1 MVFGKKN
8 LGNYLSKRNLLER
21 EICKSFISECK
32 SIEELDWR
40 INQPLTSF
48 PGALTRFSQL
58 FNLTVDLHFVSSNSL
73 HEMAQICRDLN
84 KLNVDNYFQ
93 DVPGLISLIDAQRNL
108 KFVLFKFSFNIKKEI
123 YEGLSNALAK
133 KDTINSLILRGSVG
147 VISHSFLTSL
157 NNLKYLTIHYECE
170 NCEAIKELQKWLG
183 NSKFPDLQ
191 SLDIGNDLLCFK
203 ELAMS
208 IEKTKGNIFDITAY
222 TSNKSAENTG
232 KLLKAISIHCPKIDY
247 LNYKSWTS
255 LLMNCR
261 NLVCL
266 FLHSLNKN
274 DDIGD
279 ELLNILTKFSPE
291 SLTEIKVSGYWK
303 YSIDTFENFFKSYK
317 GRESLHFDI
326 IDDYDGEHITIGHI
340 NIVYKYYIEGIIL
353 CSNLLN
359 YVRLKA

>member
-48 PGALTRFSQL
+48 LGAQTRFSQL
-58 FNLTVDLHFVSSNSL
+58 
-73 HEMAQICRDLN
+73 CRFTF
-84 KLNVDNYFQ
+84 Y
-93 DVPGLISLIDAQRNL
+93 VPGLISLIDAQRNL

-191 SLDIGNDLLCFK
+191 SLGNDLLCFK
-203 ELAMS
+203 ELAML

-247 LNYKSWTS
+247 LNYKSWTW
-255 LLMNCR
+255 R
-261 NLVCL
+261 
-266 FLHSLNKN
+266 
-274 DDIGD
+274 
-279 ELLNILTKFSPE
+279 
-291 SLTEIKVSGYWK
+291 
-303 YSIDTFENFFKSYK
+303 
-317 GRESLHFDI
+317 FD
-326 IDDYDGEHITIGHI
+326 
-340 NIVYKYYIEGIIL
+340 L
-353 CSNLLN
+353 C
-359 YVRLKA
+359 

>member
-1 MVFGKKN
+1 MNIQINFKFSLTISVDEVIGLICLNLIFNELRTNLKSIYSCLFVNKAWCHLIVPILWERYTYFINDEKSKKIIFNIILSCLPTSSKQLLFDNDITLFKTTLSKSPTFNYISLFNFPKVEIINGIINMVFGKKN

-48 PGALTRFSQL
+48 LGAQTRFSQL
-58 FNLTVDLHFVSSNSL
+58 
-73 HEMAQICRDLN
+73 CR
-84 KLNVDNYFQ
+84 FTFF
-93 DVPGLISLIDAQRNL
+93 LILR
-108 KFVLFKFSFNIKKEI
+108 KK
-123 YEGLSNALAK
+123 YMRGLSKALAK

-203 ELAMS
+203 ELAML

-232 KLLKAISIHCPKIDY
+232 K
-247 LNYKSWTS
+247 
-255 LLMNCR
+255 

-266 FLHSLNKN
+266 FLHSLDKN

-291 SLTEIKVSGYWK
+291 SLTEIKVSGY
-303 YSIDTFENFFKSYK
+303 
-317 GRESLHFDI
+317 
-326 IDDYDGEHITIGHI
+326 
-340 NIVYKYYIEGIIL
+340 
-353 CSNLLN
+353 
-359 YVRLKA
+359 